1 MNTNNQNILLSVLIP
16 SYNHAKYIEETIQS
30 IWKQNNNTSIEII
43 VIDDGSTDNSLEILT
58 NLQRQSPIPMYVE
71 TQKNMGI
78 VKTLNKALS
87 KAQGKYI
94 ALIASDDLYFDNAFH
109 PLLEILEENANI
121 KIAYGNGHG
130 FSEKGIDLNKI
141 HNKKI
146 AALLNQSPQNVL
158 DSLLSSVP
166 RPLLLQCCIID
177 TKSLRDIDGWDDTV
191 KLDDWPMHIRIFQ
204 YLNTHG
210 FQHKFID
217 HNVALYRDHATQTN
231 KNDKKMFAMIEEV
244 IEIYSPESIKNKFFA
259 FEAINHAKTLLK
271 NKHIK
276 EGNDLLY
283 RALKASPSTINIF
296 KIARIFLK
304 YNTIAFFK
312 R

>member
-30 IWKQNNNTSIEII
+30 IWKQNNANTEII

-58 NLQRQSPIPMYVE
+58 NIQRQSPIPMYVE

-94 ALIASDDLYFDNAFH
+94 ALIASDDMYFENAFH
-109 PLLEILEENANI
+109 PLLEILEQNANI

-130 FSEKGIDLNKI
+130 FSEKGIDPNKI

-146 AALLNQSPQNVL
+146 ADLLNQSSQNVL
-158 DSLLSSVP
+158 NSLLSSVP

-177 TKSLRDIDGWDDTV
+177 TKTLRDIDGWDDTI

-204 YLNTHG
+204 HLIAHG

-244 IEIYSPESIKNKFFA
+244 IERYSPESIKNNFFA

-271 NKHIK
+271 NKYIK
-276 EGNDLLY
+276 EGNNLLF
-283 RALKASPSTINIF
+283 RALKADLNITNIL
-296 KIARIFLK
+296 KVIRIFLK